1 MSALGMIA
9 YMVAAIIVGMVLTL
23 IMSIFRNIKNNDE
36 FKSWRWMSF
45 FAVLTAVAPY
55 GYSEIKTKMDGADM
69 QKAVEATLKSAKVN
83 GKLSYYRV
91 QKSSPTAATV
101 IIVSKEKTSINN
113 AESCVLIGTLKKDP
127 KKGWKPDR
135 YEFVDS
141 FERAKDGV
149 TFPPYW

>member
-1 MSALGMIA
+1 MIA
-9 YMVAAIIVGMVLTL
+9 YMVGAIIAGMILTL

-45 FAVLTAVAPY
+45 FAVLTATAPY
-55 GYSEIKTKMDGADM
+55 AYSEIKTKIEGEEM
-69 QKAVEATLKSAKVN
+69 QKAAEATLKSAKVN
-83 GKLSYYRV
+83 GKLQYFRV
-91 QKSSPTAATV
+91 QKSSPTSATL

-113 AESCVLIGTLKKDP
+113 AESCVLIATLKKDP
-127 KKGWKPDR
+127 KKGWKPDS